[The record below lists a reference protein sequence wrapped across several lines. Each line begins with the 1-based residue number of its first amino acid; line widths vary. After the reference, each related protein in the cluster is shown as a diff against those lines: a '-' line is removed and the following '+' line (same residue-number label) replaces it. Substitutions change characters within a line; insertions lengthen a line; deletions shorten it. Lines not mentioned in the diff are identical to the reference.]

1 MMKKFTLGCEHD
13 HEFEGW
19 FADAEAIQQQIG
31 QGLLDCPYCGSTTLE
46 KRLSAPNLSTPK
58 TKARIAAEQASST
71 SSSNAVPVPLQASA
85 SAPPPKAAALA
96 GPPAGDGAAALR
108 MVVRALHQKIQTEFT
123 DVGDKFADEARKIH
137 NGESEEQNIFGT
149 CTPEDQRELAE
160 DGIEVLPLPDLPP
173 EH

>member
-1 MMKKFTLGCEHD
+1 MKKFTLGCEHD

-19 FADAEAIQQQIG
+19 FADADAIQQQIG

-58 TKARIAAEQASST
+58 TKARIAAEQAGHSGSA
-71 SSSNAVPVPLQASA
+71 SVPPQSPV
-85 SAPPPKAAALA
+85 SAPPKTTALA

-108 MVVRALHQKIQTEFT
+108 MAVRALHQQIQAEFT

-137 NGESEEQNIFGT
+137 KGDSDVQNIYGT
-149 CTPEDQRELAE
+149 CTPDEQHELAE
-160 DGIEVLPLPDLPP
+160 EGIEVLPLPDLPP

>member
-1 MMKKFTLGCEHD
+1 MKKFTLGCEHD

-31 QGLLDCPYCGSTTLE
+31 QGLLDCPHCGSTTLE
-46 KRLSAPNLSTPK
+46 KRCLRQTCPHPRQSAYCRRTAQHLRP
-58 TKARIAAEQASST
+58 RICAAT
-71 SSSNAVPVPLQASA
+71 GRFNGR
-85 SAPPPKAAALA
+85 AAWRGRNSGPAHGGA
-96 GPPAGDGAAALR
+96 GPAPENLA
-108 MVVRALHQKIQTEFT
+108 EFK
-123 DVGDKFADEARKIH
+123 DVGDEFATEARKIH
-137 NGESEEQNIFGT
+137 NGESEKQNIYGT

>member
-19 FADAEAIQQQIG
+19 FADAGAIQQQIAH
-31 QGLLDCPYCGSTTLE
+31 GLLDCPYCGSTKLE

-58 TKARIAAEQASST
+58 TKARIAAEQAKST
-71 SSSNAVPVPLQASA
+71 SQVPVPPPTPAPA
-85 SAPPPKAAALA
+85 APPATQKAASVA
-96 GPPAGDGAAALR
+96 GPSAGEGAAALQ
-108 MVVRALHQKIQTEFT
+108 MMVRALHQKIKTEFT

-137 NGESEEQNIFGT
+137 NGESEEQNIYGT

>member
-1 MMKKFTLGCEHD
+1 MKKFTLGCEND

-58 TKARIAAEQASST
+58 TKARIAAEQAST
-71 SSSNAVPVPLQASA
+71 SGPA
-85 SAPPPKAAALA
+85 SAPPQAASMA
-96 GPPAGDGAAALR
+96 GPPAGDGTAALR
-108 MVVRALHQKIQTEFT
+108 MAVRALHQKIQAEFT
-123 DVGDKFADEARKIH
+123 DVGDEFATEARKIH
-137 NGESEEQNIFGT
+137 NGESEQQNICGT
-149 CTPEDQRELAE
+149 CTPEDQRELAA

>member
-1 MMKKFTLGCEHD
+1 MKKFTLGCEHD

-58 TKARIAAEQASST
+58 TKARIAAEQAST
-71 SSSNAVPVPLQASA
+71 SGPA
-85 SAPPPKAAALA
+85 SAPPQTAPQNPAPVPSQAASMA
-96 GPPAGDGAAALR
+96 GPPAGDGTAALR
-108 MVVRALHQKIQTEFT
+108 MAVRALHQKIQAEFT
-123 DVGDKFADEARKIH
+123 DVGDEFATEARKIH
-137 NGESEEQNIFGT
+137 NGESEQQNIYGT

-160 DGIEVLPLPDLPP
+160 DGIEILPLPDLPP